1 MPKISIVTPSYNQAQ
16 YVRRTIESV
25 LSQDVDLEYIVID
38 GCSTDGSV
46 DIVREYEGRARVIV
60 EKDKGQS
67 DAIAKGFAL
76 ATGEILAWLNS
87 DDMYLPGALRQV
99 VQAYE
104 QGHEFF
110 YGHVFIV
117 DAEDALLRK
126 RVAIPASFDDL
137 YYGRYIIPQEATF
150 FSQRLYQASGGLDPS
165 FHYAMDYDLWLRLAL
180 LQQPQRLDTFLSCFR
195 YHHNQK
201 SSRRP
206 DLYTQEVQLARM
218 KSGGA
223 RPESLLKS
231 SSHRTALLLRKIC
244 SNIAVSGLTTTIA
257 DSLNKKRGRL
267 P

>member
-1 MPKISIVTPSYNQAQ
+1 VPKISIVTPSYNQEQ
-16 YVRRTIESV
+16 YLRRTIESV
-25 LSQDVDLEYIVID
+25 LRQDVDLEYIIVD

-46 DIVREYEGRARVIV
+46 EILKEYEGRARVIV
-60 EKDKGQS
+60 EQDRGQS

-76 ATGEILAWLNS
+76 ATGDLLAWLNS

-99 VQAYE
+99 VQAHD

-126 RVAIPASFDDL
+126 RIAIPASFDDL

-150 FSQRLYQASGGLDPS
+150 FSRRLYLESGGLDRDLQ
-165 FHYAMDYDLWLRLAL
+165 YAMDYDLWLRLAS
-180 LQQPQRLDTFLSCFR
+180 LQPPKCLDTFLSCFR
-195 YHHNQK
+195 FHHNQK

-206 DLYTQEVQLARM
+206 DLYTREVQLARM
-218 KSGGA
+218 KSN
-223 RPESLLKS
+223 RVHPESLLKS
-231 SSHRTALLLRKIC
+231 SSHRATLLLRKLY
-244 SNIAVSGLTTTIA
+244 SNIAVSGIRTTIT
-257 DSLNKKRGRL
+257 DSIKKKRGAL